1 MGEEEESSRVWRVV
15 KREKRWKVRES
26 EKEREIKRKMV
37 RKGEMWR
44 EGGRER
50 GRWREGGEEIG
61 RWREREV
68 EREGKRDMGEVE
80 IEVEREVENKKRHI
94 TLCVSKDNE
103 IKVNGGGVSL
113 LGDLVS
119 VRIWRGGALV

>member
-1 MGEEEESSRVWRVV
+1 
-15 KREKRWKVRES
+15 
-26 EKEREIKRKMV
+26 
-37 RKGEMWR
+37 
-44 EGGRER
+44 
-50 GRWREGGEEIG
+50 
-61 RWREREV
+61 
-68 EREGKRDMGEVE
+68 MGEVE